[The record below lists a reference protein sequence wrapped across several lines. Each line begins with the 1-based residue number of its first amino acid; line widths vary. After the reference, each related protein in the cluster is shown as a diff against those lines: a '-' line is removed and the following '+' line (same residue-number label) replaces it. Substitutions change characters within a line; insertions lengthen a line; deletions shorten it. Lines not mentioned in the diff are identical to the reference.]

1 MPYLIPT
8 NTCFGL
14 AASITD
20 PQWYNDIFELKNRPH
35 SKPLAILVESFE
47 WLASHTSLTSEQI
60 HFLEHYPRPFSIL
73 TASDFLENFFAEQSR
88 FDHQYYQKYSL
99 RVAHTP
105 EQIKLIQEVWPLF
118 LTSANLSWEK
128 EIYSRS
134 ELESTFSESLSSG
147 EIEKIWPFID
157 LSPTPP
163 SEIFS
168 FKGNSLDQ
176 EFLRS

>member
-14 AASITD
+14 AASIAD
-20 PQWYNDIFELKNRPH
+20 PQGYSDIFELKNRPH
-35 SKPLAILVESFE
+35 SKPLAILVESFD

-60 HFLEHYPRPFSIL
+60 HFLKHYPRPFSIL

-105 EQIKLIQEVWPLF
+105 EQIALIQEVWPLF

-128 EIYSRS
+128 EIYTRS
-134 ELESTFSESLSSG
+134 ELESTFADALSSG

-163 SEIFS
+163 SEIFA
-168 FKGNSLDQ
+168 FKGTSLEQ